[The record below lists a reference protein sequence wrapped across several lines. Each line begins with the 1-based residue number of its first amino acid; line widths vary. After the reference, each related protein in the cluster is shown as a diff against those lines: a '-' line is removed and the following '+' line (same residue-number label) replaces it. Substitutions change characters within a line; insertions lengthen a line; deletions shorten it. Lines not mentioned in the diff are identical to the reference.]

1 METTAPHK
9 PMVLMV
15 EDEEDT
21 ASLLKFLLERASYR
35 VVHAKDGRSAQ
46 ELVDTMEK
54 PDIILLD
61 VMLPFLSGLQVLTYI
76 RSKTAWE
83 KVPIVML
90 TADGSEHDIKRAL
103 ESGANDYMLKPFN
116 PRELTSRLKRFL
128 GPSA

>member
-1 METTAPHK
+1 MK
-9 PMVLMV
+9 PTGNKKSTVLMV

-21 ASLLKFLLERASYR
+21 ASLLKFLLERASYQ
-35 VVHAKDGRSAQ
+35 VVHAKDGRQAQ
-46 ELVDTMEK
+46 ELVDAIPP

-76 RSKTAWE
+76 RSREAWE

-103 ESGANDYMLKPFN
+103 EHGANDYMLKPFN
-116 PRELTSRLKRFL
+116 PRELTSRLKRFV
-128 GPSA
+128 AHAA

>member
-76 RSKTAWE
+76 RSKAAWE

-128 GPSA
+128 GPST

>member
-1 METTAPHK
+1 MELTANYK
-9 PMVLMV
+9 PKVLMV

-21 ASLLKFLLERASYR
+21 ASLLKFLLERANYR
-35 VVHAKDGRSAQ
+35 VVHAKDGRTAQ
-46 ELVDTMEK
+46 EFVDTMPL
-54 PDIILLD
+54 PDIVLLD

-76 RSKTAWE
+76 RSKKEWE

-103 ESGANDYMLKPFN
+103 ETGANDYMLKPFN
-116 PRELTSRLKRFL
+116 PRELTSRLKRFW

>member
-1 METTAPHK
+1 MELTANYK
-9 PMVLMV
+9 PRVLMV

-21 ASLLKFLLERASYR
+21 ASLLRFLLERANYR
-35 VVHAKDGRSAQ
+35 VVHAKDGRNAQ
-46 ELVDTMEK
+46 ELVDTMPL
-54 PDIILLD
+54 PDIVLLD

-76 RSKTAWE
+76 RSKVEWE

-103 ESGANDYMLKPFN
+103 ENGANDYMLKPFN
-116 PRELTSRLKRFL
+116 PRELTTRLKRFL

>member
-1 METTAPHK
+1 MELTANYK
-9 PMVLMV
+9 PKVLMV

-21 ASLLKFLLERASYR
+21 ASLLKFLLERANYR
-35 VVHAKDGRSAQ
+35 VVHAKDGRNAQ
-46 ELVDTMEK
+46 ELIDTMPL
-54 PDIILLD
+54 PDIVLLD

-76 RSKTAWE
+76 RSKIEWE
-83 KVPIVML
+83 KVPVVML

-103 ESGANDYMLKPFN
+103 ETGANDYMLKPFN

>member
-1 METTAPHK
+1 MELTANYK
-9 PMVLMV
+9 PKVLMV

-21 ASLLKFLLERASYR
+21 ASLLRFLLERANYR
-35 VVHAKDGRSAQ
+35 VVHAKDGRNAQ
-46 ELVDTMEK
+46 ELVDTMPL
-54 PDIILLD
+54 PDIVLLD

-76 RSKTAWE
+76 RSKVEWE

-103 ESGANDYMLKPFN
+103 ENGANDYMLKPFN
-116 PRELTSRLKRFL
+116 PRELTTRLKRFL

>member
-46 ELVDTMEK
+46 ELVDTMEQ

-76 RSKTAWE
+76 RSKAAWE

>member
-1 METTAPHK
+1 MELTANYK
-9 PMVLMV
+9 PKVLMV

-21 ASLLKFLLERASYR
+21 ASLLKFLLERANYR

-46 ELVDTMEK
+46 ELVDTMPP
-54 PDIILLD
+54 PDIVLLD

-76 RSKTAWE
+76 RSKIAWE
-83 KVPIVML
+83 KVPVVML

-103 ESGANDYMLKPFN
+103 ENGANDYMLKPFN

-128 GPSA
+128 GPLA